1 MEILDKAANVVISEV
16 VNPLIYV
23 FSALA
28 FVWFLYG
35 VFLFLMA
42 RVDGKEDGIKAG
54 KNHML
59 WGLIGLVIIYSASA
73 IYTFIT
79 SFFN

>member
-1 MEILDKAANVVISEV
+1 MEILDKTVNVLISEFI
-16 VNPLIYV
+16 NPAVYLL
-23 FSALA
+23 SALA

-59 WGLIGLVIIYSASA
+59 
-73 IYTFIT
+73 
-79 SFFN
+79 